1 MSKLKDLPPIVPTTC
16 PVWCAV
22 ATHDEDFDAVAG
34 IRFQLHTSRPAR
46 VTCYSPDA
54 PNNPDRDTNFVVGI
68 ERMDN
73 HPTDPGYV
81 AVRLRDSHSEHELS
95 LADAA
100 SLAYALLEA
109 VLLATAKG
117 AR

>member
-1 MSKLKDLPPIVPTTC
+1 MSKLKTLPPIEQTTC
-16 PVWCAV
+16 PSWCAT
-22 ATHDEDFDAVAG
+22 ATHDEDYDAVAG
-34 IRFQLHTSRPAR
+34 IRFQLHASRPVR

-54 PNNPDRDTNFVVGI
+54 PTNPDRDANFVVGI

-100 SLAYALLEA
+100 NLGLALLEA
-109 VLLATAKG
+109 VLLATTKDVQ
-117 AR
+117 